1 MPFAFVHLATPLSE
15 LWKQKYYFFLIETT
29 PLFRKEGQTRHRP
42 LPTRRKGGDE
52 RELSEG
58 PGGGDEP
65 VTLGNGREQGKKAF
79 THHCV
84 VIVQPFFLGFIEHFG
99 HNGRSVYGAESER
112 FEAVEVTK
120 IGGFDGRNEENV
132 FDAHSKLSGKIK
144 AGFVGDGH
152 SGRER
157 LQGAIADV
165 LADLVRPFVH
175 TEVRPHAV
183 ARAVAEVH
191 SFLPEGSAGGSVE
204 LQPRSPGREAH
215 PRERDVSFQYEGVDA
230 TFFVGERSEGD
241 GAGDVRCP
249 GKVLR
254 PAVEQK

>member
-1 MPFAFVHLATPLSE
+1 M
-15 LWKQKYYFFLIETT
+15 
-29 PLFRKEGQTRHRP
+29 
-42 LPTRRKGGDE
+42 
-52 RELSEG
+52 
-58 PGGGDEP
+58 
-65 VTLGNGREQGKKAF
+65 
-79 THHCV
+79 
-84 VIVQPFFLGFIEHFG
+84 
-99 HNGRSVYGAESER
+99 
-112 FEAVEVTK
+112 EVTK